1 MAGINFIECTSL
13 SFSYSVLGL
22 VTVNYT
28 MVHNEK
34 KFVALNTISA
44 GGRVFKGYIMDASM
58 NAIPNTSGW
67 YETNVT
73 MIATTN

>member
-1 MAGINFIECTSL
+1 MSVSFIECTSL
-13 SFSYSVLGL
+13 SFSYNVLGL
-22 VTVNYT
+22 VTINYT

-34 KFVALNTISA
+34 KITVLNTITA
-44 GGRVFKGYIMDASM
+44 GGKTFKGYVMDASM
-58 NAIPNTSGW
+58 SAIPNTSGW

>member
-1 MAGINFIECTSL
+1 MAGVQFIECTSL
-13 SFSYSVLGL
+13 SFSYNVLGL

-28 MVHNEK
+28 MVHNEQK
-34 KFVALNTISA
+34 VTVVNSITV
-44 GGRVFKGYIMDASM
+44 GGQTFRGYVMDAFMS
-58 NAIPNTSGW
+58 AIPNTSGW

>member
-1 MAGINFIECTSL
+1 MATSFIECTSL
-13 SFSYSVLGL
+13 GFSYDVLGL

-34 KFVALNTISA
+34 KITVLNTITA
-44 GGRVFKGYIMDASM
+44 GGRVFKGYVMDAFMSP
-58 NAIPNTSGW
+58 IPKTVGW

>member
-1 MAGINFIECTSL
+1 MAISFIECTSL

-34 KFVALNTISA
+34 KFTVLNSITA
-44 GGRVFKGYIMDASM
+44 GGQTFTGYVMDASM